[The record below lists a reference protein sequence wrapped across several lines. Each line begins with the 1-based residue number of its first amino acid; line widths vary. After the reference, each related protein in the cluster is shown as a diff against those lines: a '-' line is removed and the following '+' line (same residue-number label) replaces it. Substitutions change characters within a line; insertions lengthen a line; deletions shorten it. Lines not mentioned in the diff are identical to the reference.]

1 MRFGGHNEDLLVQL
15 ITEERFPAPPGH
27 AWHAGQGDP
36 GRLHDPAVPPP
47 SGAGTHTHKDPM
59 LGTVFVGAGR
69 WCEHC
74 AAQLE
79 AGG

>member
-1 MRFGGHNEDLLVQL
+1 MLWGGPNEPLLVDL
-15 ITEERFPAPPGH
+15 ITAERFPAPPGH
-27 AWHAGQGDP
+27 PRHAGQGDP
-36 GRLHDPAVPPP
+36 GRLNPADPPP
-47 SGAGTHTHKDPM
+47 VQTSAHVHKDPM
-59 LGTVFVGAGR
+59 LGTVYVGEGR